1 MLNSGVQLRSHS
13 TKDYQN
19 GRVHG
24 YQFEIDPSDRAWS
37 GGIYDEAGRLWLYP
51 LTKNPAAKS
60 AFKKAKKGGAGFRNE
75 FTEFINRGN
84 VMDLA
89 VGVVIGSAF
98 TAIVNSIVNDMI
110 MPLVS
115 LIGGGFDFSSLTLE
129 IPNFFGGEKAA
140 IIKYGSFIQNVIN
153 FLIIAL
159 VVFLLIKGINRIRRK
174 GEKEAEKEEKAE
186 EKKEDEQTVLLRE
199 IRDALKKK

>member
-1 MLNSGVQLRSHS
+1 MADPKEGAKADAKAKA
-13 TKDYQN
+13 KD
-19 GRVHG
+19 V
-24 YQFEIDPSDRAWS
+24 
-37 GGIYDEAGRLWLYP
+37 
-51 LTKNPAAKS
+51 
-60 AFKKAKKGGAGFRNE
+60 FKKAKKGGSGFRKE

-98 TAIVNSIVNDMI
+98 TAIVNSIVNDII
-110 MPLVS
+110 MPVVS
-115 LIGGGFDFSSLTLE
+115 LIGGGFDFTSLTLD
-129 IPNFFGGEKAA
+129 IPNFFGGDKGAT
-140 IIKYGSFIQNVIN
+140 IYYGKFIQNTIN

-174 GEKEAEKEEKAE
+174 GEKEEAKEEAKE

>member
-1 MLNSGVQLRSHS
+1 MANSESDAKTS
-13 TKDYQN
+13 AKD
-19 GRVHG
+19 
-24 YQFEIDPSDRAWS
+24 
-37 GGIYDEAGRLWLYP
+37 
-51 LTKNPAAKS
+51 KAKS
-60 AFKKAKKGGAGFRNE
+60 AFKKAKKGGSGFRKE
-75 FTEFINRGN
+75 FAEFINRGN

-115 LIGGGFDFSSLTLE
+115 LIGGGFDFTSLTLE
-129 IPNFFGGEKAA
+129 IPNFFGGEKSAV
-140 IIKYGSFIQNVIN
+140 IKYGSFIQNVIN

-174 GEKEAEKEEKAE
+174 GEKEE
-186 EKKEDEQTVLLRE
+186 EKKRRSRRKER
-199 IRDALKKK
+199 RRANRSSSRN

>member
-1 MLNSGVQLRSHS
+1 MANS
-13 TKDYQN
+13 
-19 GRVHG
+19 
-24 YQFEIDPSDRAWS
+24 
-37 GGIYDEAGRLWLYP
+37 EAD
-51 LTKNPAAKS
+51 AKS
-60 AFKKAKKGGAGFRNE
+60 GAKDKAKSVLKKAKKGGSGFRKE

-115 LIGGGFDFSSLTLE
+115 LIGGGFDFTSLTLE
-129 IPNFFGGEKAA
+129 IPNFFGGEKSAV
-140 IIKYGSFIQNVIN
+140 IKYGSFIQNVIN

-174 GEKEAEKEEKAE
+174 GEKEEEKKEEAA

>member
-1 MLNSGVQLRSHS
+1 MANSDSDAKAGA
-13 TKDYQN
+13 KDK
-19 GRVHG
+19 
-24 YQFEIDPSDRAWS
+24 A
-37 GGIYDEAGRLWLYP
+37 
-51 LTKNPAAKS
+51 KNVL
-60 AFKKAKKGGAGFRNE
+60 KKAKKGGSGFRKE

-115 LIGGGFDFSSLTLE
+115 LIGGGFDFTSLTLE
-129 IPNFFGGEKAA
+129 IPNFFGGEKSAV
-140 IIKYGSFIQNVIN
+140 IKYGSFIQNVIN

-174 GEKEAEKEEKAE
+174 GEKEEDKKEEAA

>member
-1 MLNSGVQLRSHS
+1 MAERDAKAKA
-13 TKDYQN
+13 KD
-19 GRVHG
+19 V
-24 YQFEIDPSDRAWS
+24 
-37 GGIYDEAGRLWLYP
+37 L
-51 LTKNPAAKS
+51 
-60 AFKKAKKGGAGFRNE
+60 KKAKKGGSGFRKE

-115 LIGGGFDFSSLTLE
+115 LIGGGFDFTSLTVE
-129 IPNFFGGEKAA
+129 IPNFFGGDKAA
-140 IIKYGSFIQNVIN
+140 VIHYGNFIQNVIN

-159 VVFLLIKGINRIRRK
+159 VVFLMIKGINRLRRK
-174 GEKEAEKEEKAE
+174 SEKEAEKEEKAE